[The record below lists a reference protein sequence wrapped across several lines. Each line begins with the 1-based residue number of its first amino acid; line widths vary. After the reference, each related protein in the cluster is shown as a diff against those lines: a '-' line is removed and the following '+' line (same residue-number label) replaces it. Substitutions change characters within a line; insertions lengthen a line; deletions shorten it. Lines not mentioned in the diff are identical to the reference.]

1 MRTTVTLD
9 DDLAKE
15 LRAEARRSER
25 PFREVLNETL
35 RRGLMAGAPPARR
48 PGKFRVRAKSCG
60 FQPGIDLKKLNQ
72 LLDEL
77 EIDHAG
83 VVVIRDR

>member
-1 MRTTVTLD
+1 MRTTLTVD

-15 LRAEARRSER
+15 LREEARRTGRS
-25 PFREVLNETL
+25 FKDVVNDAI
-35 RRGLMAGAPPARR
+35 RRGLMAGAAPVRH
-48 PGKFRVRAKSCG
+48 PGKFRVRAKACG